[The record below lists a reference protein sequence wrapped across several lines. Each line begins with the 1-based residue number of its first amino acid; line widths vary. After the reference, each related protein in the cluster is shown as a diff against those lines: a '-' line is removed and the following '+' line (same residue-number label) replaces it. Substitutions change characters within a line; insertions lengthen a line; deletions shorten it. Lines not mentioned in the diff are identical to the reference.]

1 MMTMLW
7 TAPAK
12 VLVDRAESGWEGI
25 WTLTYAAGL
34 AAINLGSVVPLGV
47 AIDLSLAALDFAH
60 AQSALERVRPDLP
73 GRCAAVDLGD
83 VDPDEGEPRAR
94 LIIDQ
99 MASAALG
106 RIATLTATDLP
117 VPELAALSQA
127 GSLLFTGRAWVT
139 GRRP

>member
-1 MMTMLW
+1 MATLW

-47 AIDLSLAALDFAH
+47 AID
-60 AQSALERVRPDLP
+60 
-73 GRCAAVDLGD
+73 
-83 VDPDEGEPRAR
+83 
-94 LIIDQ
+94 Q

-139 GRRP
+139 GRMP

>member
-1 MMTMLW
+1 MITTSW

-12 VLVDRAESGWEGI
+12 VLIDRAESGWEGI

-34 AAINLGSVVPLGV
+34 AAINLGSAVPLGV
-47 AIDLSLAALDFAH
+47 AVDLSLAALDFAH
-60 AQSALERVRPDLP
+60 ARSGLERARPDLP
-73 GRCAAVDLGD
+73 GRSAAVDLGD
-83 VDPDEGEPRAR
+83 VDRDEGEPRAR

-99 MASAALG
+99 LATAALD
-106 RIATLTATDLP
+106 RIAALTATDLP

-139 GRRP
+139 GRMP

>member
-1 MMTMLW
+1 MTTLW

-34 AAINLGSVVPLGV
+34 AAINLGSVVPLAAAV
-47 AIDLSLAALDFAH
+47 DLSLAALDFAH

-73 GRCAAVDLGD
+73 ARCAAVDLGD

-99 MASAALG
+99 LATAALD
-106 RIATLTATDLP
+106 RITALTATDLSMR
-117 VPELAALSQA
+117 ELAGLSQA

-139 GRRP
+139 GRMP